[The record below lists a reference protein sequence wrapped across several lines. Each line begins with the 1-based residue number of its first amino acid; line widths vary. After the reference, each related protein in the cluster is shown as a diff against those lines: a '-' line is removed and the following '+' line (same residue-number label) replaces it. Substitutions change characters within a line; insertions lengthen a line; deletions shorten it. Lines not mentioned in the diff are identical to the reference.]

1 MNEQNDLLRGLPS
14 VGPCCITPY
23 LEAFASALISGGY
36 TRLTITDYLRSAMH
50 FGVWLDQRGI
60 GIEQIDER
68 FVADFGAHCGPCDY
82 PGSHG
87 KSTGVSARYVKR
99 VQRFFD
105 YLRANGVAKSP
116 AAAAGC
122 KHSSLNDFRQWLLQ
136 HRGLSQRTVDRY
148 EGLIIKLLPS
158 LGTEPGNY
166 DVTSIRQT
174 ILAQARRCSR
184 AQAKTITTALRA
196 YLRFLASHEHCRPD
210 LDKAVPTVPEWRLSF
225 LPRYLDAESVDRL
238 IASCDVSTPRGVR
251 DRAVLLFLARLGLRA
266 GDITAMQIDD
276 IDWLDGT
283 FCVQGKGRTEVC
295 LPLPQEVGDALL
307 AYLETARPKVPIKR
321 IFLCAQAP
329 YRAFVSASSV
339 SDIVR
344 AALQRAGIANAPSRG
359 ANLLRHSAATMMLR
373 AGATLDVIAT
383 VLRHRSSDTTAHYAK
398 VDVQMLQTVAQPW
411 PEGAPC

>member
-1 MNEQNDLLRGLPS
+1 MIEQNDLLMRIPS

-23 LEAFASALISGGY
+23 LDAFASALISVGY

-50 FGVWLDQRGI
+50 FGIWLDQRGI

-68 FVADFGAHCGPCDY
+68 IVGDFGAHCGPCVY

-87 KSTGVSARYVKR
+87 KSTGVSGRYFKR

-116 AAAAGC
+116 SPAPGC
-122 KHSSLNDFRQWLLQ
+122 KHSGLNDFRQWLLQ
-136 HRGLSQRTVDRY
+136 HRGLSERTVDRY
-148 EGLIIKLLPS
+148 ERLIIKLLPS
-158 LGTEPGNY
+158 LGAEPGNY
-166 DVTSIRQT
+166 DVASIRQT
-174 ILAQARRCSR
+174 ILAEARRCSR

-196 YLRFLASHEHCRPD
+196 YLRFLASHGDCRPG
-210 LDKAVPTVPEWRLSF
+210 LDQAVPTVPEWRLSF
-225 LPRYLDAESVDRL
+225 LPRYLSAESVDRL
-238 IASCDVSTPRGVR
+238 IASCDVSTRQVVR

-266 GDITAMQIDD
+266 GDITAMRIDD

-283 FCVQGKGRTEVC
+283 FRVHGKGRTEVR

-307 AYLETARPKVPIKR
+307 AYLKTARPKVPLKN

-329 YRAFVSASSV
+329 HRAFVSASSV

-344 AALQRAGIANAPSRG
+344 TALQRAGIANAPSRG
-359 ANLLRHSAATMMLR
+359 ANLLRQSAATMRLR

-383 VLRHRSSDTTAHYAK
+383 LLRHRSSDTTAHYAK
-398 VDVQMLQTVAQPW
+398 VDVQMLRMVAQPW